1 MSVSEVADLHNLIS
15 RLCYFIECEFQNHV
29 SAFSF
34 AVSYAIVCRVVSGQV
49 LKLDGIVRE
58 DCSGK

>member
-1 MSVSEVADLHNLIS
+1 MSVSEVADLQVTTE
-15 RLCYFIECEFQNHV
+15 FECEFQNHV

-49 LKLDGIVRE
+49 SLSMKLDDQQLCE
-58 DCSGK
+58 CCH